1 MRTLKKN
8 QIVIYVMALMLV
20 TAGYLN
26 YYANQKQDLMASSE
40 IKQDDNNIG
49 DATFVSSNEVTET
62 NSTDAITITE
72 NTSSNVENTSAENVA
87 SQSNNNK
94 SKDDDNYFTN
104 SKLERDKM
112 YSQMLETYQNILKN
126 TTISEEQK
134 SIATNEINSINS
146 TKNAIMICENL
157 LSIKGFDKNVVLV
170 NSESVNIV
178 VKAEKDLTKEQI
190 AQIQNIVS
198 RELNTK
204 IENIHITEKN
214 EG

>member
-40 IKQDDNNIG
+40 LNQDDNNIG

-157 LSIKGFDKNVVLV
+157 LTIKGFDKNVVLV

>member
-157 LSIKGFDKNVVLV
+157 LTIKGFDKNVVLV

-178 VKAEKDLTKEQI
+178 VKVEKDLTKEQI

>member
-1 MRTLKKN
+1 M
-8 QIVIYVMALMLV
+8 
-20 TAGYLN
+20 
-26 YYANQKQDLMASSE
+26 
-40 IKQDDNNIG
+40 
-49 DATFVSSNEVTET
+49 
-62 NSTDAITITE
+62 
-72 NTSSNVENTSAENVA
+72 
-87 SQSNNNK
+87 
-94 SKDDDNYFTN
+94 
-104 SKLERDKM
+104 
-112 YSQMLETYQNILKN
+112 ETYQNILKN

-157 LSIKGFDKNVVLV
+157 LTIKGFDKNVVLV

>member
-26 YYANQKQDLMASSE
+26 YYANQKQDLMVSSE
-40 IKQDDNNIG
+40 VKQDDNNIG

-157 LSIKGFDKNVVLV
+157 LTIKGFDKNVVLV

-204 IENIHITEKN
+204 IENIHITEKD
-214 EG
+214 EV

>member
-40 IKQDDNNIG
+40 IKRDDNNIG

-157 LSIKGFDKNVVLV
+157 LTIKGFDKNVVLV

>member
-157 LSIKGFDKNVVLV
+157 LTIKGFDKNVVLV

>member
-26 YYANQKQDLMASSE
+26 YYANQKQDLMVSSE
-40 IKQDDNNIG
+40 VKQDDNNIG

-157 LSIKGFDKNVVLV
+157 LTIKGFDKNVVLV

-204 IENIHITEKN
+204 IENIHITEKD